1 MAIQPINSGRAPII
15 WSTVDE
21 AFSVINEN
29 FAELDA
35 RTVGATSSLTNGSYT
50 LTLDESGN
58 LNLPAGGDILNSE
71 GFSVLGYTL
80 PTASTMTL
88 GGVKVDGTSITIA
101 DGVISAVGG
110 EGGGG
115 GVGLSSRV
123 SLSVTTSILTN
134 GETGNVTIN
143 GFKGYLLYKID
154 TSGAAWVRIY
164 TDTLSRTADQ
174 GRSELT
180 DPLPGSGVV
189 AEVIT
194 TGAESVVISPGAVGF
209 SNESIPD
216 SNIRLA
222 VTNKTGLATTI
233 TVTLTV
239 VQLEA

>member
-21 AFSVINEN
+21 AFTVINDN
-29 FAELDA
+29 FAELDT
-35 RTVGATSSLTNGSYT
+35 RSSGITNSLTNGSYT
-50 LTLDESGN
+50 VSLDENGN
-58 LNLPAGGDILNSE
+58 LNLPVGGDILDSE
-71 GFSVLGYTL
+71 GVSVLGYTL
-80 PTASTMTL
+80 PTATSSVL

-101 DGVISAVGG
+101 DGVISAVA
-110 EGGGG
+110 GG

-123 SLSVTTSILTN
+123 NLPVTTSMIAD
-134 GETGNVTIN
+134 GETANVTIN
-143 GFKGYLLYKID
+143 GFKGYLLYKIE

-174 GRSELT
+174 SRSELT

-194 TGAESVVISPGAVGF
+194 TGSESVIISPGAIGF
-209 SNESIPD
+209 SNEPIPE

-222 VTNKTGLATTI
+222 VTNKTGSPNAI